1 MELPMRFHP
10 GFVLSLLT
18 VAGACT
24 TDDSATGVNDLKVDT
39 SEPASAAADGGGT
52 TGRADARA
60 NKPAADS
67 AAGHSGDDRGPTS
80 VDGGVLEDSSVS
92 ASADASTPGVDASA
106 PVRDAGEPLRDAS
119 APKDASAPG
128 TDAGSGRCGTR
139 GGVQCKAGEF
149 CDFGGDPACGATDKG
164 GVCRTVTRT
173 CVQIYAPVCG
183 CDGRSYGSQCDAHGA
198 GVSVMHDQLCTP
210 QECEALGGKVKYS
223 TGADMPKC
231 GAGQESW
238 NLSGGIEPVVC
249 CLGKG
254 ATPNPTDPPV
264 PVDPGFCGGFAG
276 FPCGVG
282 EFCNYEAPKGQG
294 CDMIADGT
302 GVCEAIPQVCTAIY
316 DPVCACNGQTFPSAC
331 SAHAAGASV
340 KSRGACP

>member
-1 MELPMRFHP
+1 MRFQLRL
-10 GFVLSLLT
+10 VLSLLT

-24 TDDSATGVNDLKVDT
+24 ADDSATGVNDVKVDN
-39 SEPASAAADGGGT
+39 SEPASAAPDAGRVAA
-52 TGRADARA
+52 RADAQA

-67 AAGHSGDDRGPTS
+67 AAGHSGDASGPTA
-80 VDGGVLEDSSVS
+80 VDGGLLEDSSVS
-92 ASADASTPGVDASA
+92 DGEDASA
-106 PVRDAGEPLRDAS
+106 PVVDAGEPVLDAS
-119 APKDASAPG
+119 APEDAGPPG

-164 GVCRTVTRT
+164 GVCRTATQT

-210 QECEALGGKVKYS
+210 AECEALGGKVKNS
-223 TGADMPKC
+223 TGADIPKC

-238 NLSGGIEPVVC
+238 FLSGGIEPTAC

-254 ATPNPTDPPV
+254 TMTDPNVPPL

-276 FPCGVG
+276 FPCGAG
-282 EFCNYEAPKGQG
+282 KFCNYEAPKGQG